1 MDLKAKV
8 LEILEKEKY
17 SFKELAEYVNMS
29 EEALTS
35 ALETKKLELRTLELI
50 SKGLK
55 IPLYSFFRTPG
66 SYGNPNEKPYY
77 INKLWEDSENAPP
90 PTETELKEEIEFLKQ
105 LLSHKENQLKGI
117 K

>member
-29 EEALTS
+29 EADLNT

-55 IPLYSFFRTPG
+55 IPLYSFFRTKA

-77 INKLWEDSENAPP
+77 VNKLWEDKGPVNEL
-90 PTETELKEEIEFLKQ
+90 ELKEEIEFLKQ
-105 LLSHKENQLKGI
+105 LLAQKEEELKSV

>member
-8 LEILEKEKY
+8 LEILEKEKR
-17 SFKELAEYVNMS
+17 SFKELAEYVSMS
-29 EEALTS
+29 EEALNT

-77 INKLWEDSENAPP
+77 VNKLWENGPP
-90 PTETELKEEIEFLKQ
+90 LTEPELKEEIEFLKQ
-105 LLSHKENQLKGI
+105 LLAQKEEQLKAV